1 MAENKIMGIAEQ
13 GSVAKAQAIA
23 QFGLDNGTIKTGDY
37 TFIAPQDVVVD
48 AEGNTVTQFVEMTL
62 TVKNTKGNKRT
73 AGFDLDVAVAEYTE
87 VLAEREEKAAE
98 KAAKAEAKAKKDAE
112 RAAAKAQIDAEGA
125 EG

>member
-1 MAENKIMGIAEQ
+1 MAENKIMGITEQ

-23 QFGLDNGTIKTGDY
+23 QFGLDKGTTKTGDY

-48 AEGNTVTQFVEMTL
+48 AEGNTVTQFVEVAL

-73 AGFDLDVAVAEYTE
+73 AGFDLDAAVAEYTE
-87 VLAEREEKAAE
+87 VLAGREEKAAE

-125 EG
+125 KG